1 MKIEILRNSDEN
13 DKIISKQQDEALYI
27 YMLYR
32 SLHNYISIIVYFLQF
47 LKFLTTLFNLFAI
60 FCNV

>member
-27 YMLYR
+27 YVI
-32 SLHNYISIIVYFLQF
+32 SQSSQLHINNRIFPTIS
-47 LKFLTTLFNLFAI
+47 
-60 FCNV
+60 

>member
-27 YMLYR
+27 YIC
-32 SLHNYISIIVYFLQF
+32 YIAVF
-47 LKFLTTLFNLFAI
+47 TTTYQ
-60 FCNV
+60 